1 MSGSW
6 AMAACEAKLSGGP
19 QLAGQVECWRPRPA
33 SVQRSEISLQWEGS
47 KLRQRQVAEVLKPSG
62 VRVEAHCNSCEVN
75 CSAAAMGDASK
86 LFACSVCSFS
96 SPYTRFGRSLGAEES
111 AKIV

>member
-1 MSGSW
+1 M
-6 AMAACEAKLSGGP
+6 
-19 QLAGQVECWRPRPA
+19 
-33 SVQRSEISLQWEGS
+33 
-47 KLRQRQVAEVLKPSG
+47 LKPSG
-62 VRVEAHCNSCEVN
+62 VRVEAHCNNSWEVN